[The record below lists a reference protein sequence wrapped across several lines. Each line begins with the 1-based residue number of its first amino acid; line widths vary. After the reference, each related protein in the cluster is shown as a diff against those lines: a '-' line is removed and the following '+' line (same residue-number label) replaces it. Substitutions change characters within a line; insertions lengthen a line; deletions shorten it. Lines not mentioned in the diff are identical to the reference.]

1 MKTATRGQERFVLFA
16 DNLTGQQADEFKE
29 AVAELGGVVWYL
41 LKNCTD
47 IVQPVDAGVGDCIKK
62 LIQKQQREWL
72 SYDANADRWYGN
84 QPPAFSA
91 SERRILM
98 CNWAGRAYEIFV
110 DDYAHLRARS
120 FRKTGCLMTADGSE
134 DDQVH
139 PEGLP
144 DYKMPG
150 VGWTEPTITGVKPQ
164 FDNNY
169 KQDDPDDEPP
179 DTQLHVDEGAE
190 EVLPDL
196 DAAEEEQTSREDAF
210 DDRDYNHPRIGK
222 RICIHYEN
230 GWESGTVK
238 YYNRKL
244 KEYKIVFASSKEPD
258 YVAVDDIDGQEV
270 YFPSEALIWE

>member
-1 MKTATRGQERFVLFA
+1 
-16 DNLTGQQADEFKE
+16 
-29 AVAELGGVVWYL
+29 
-41 LKNCTD
+41 
-47 IVQPVDAGVGDCIKK
+47 
-62 LIQKQQREWL
+62 
-72 SYDANADRWYGN
+72 
-84 QPPAFSA
+84 
-91 SERRILM
+91 M
-98 CNWAGRAYEIFV
+98 CQWAGNAYDTFV
-110 DDYAHLRARS
+110 QDYAHLRARA

-144 DYKMPG
+144 DYKLPG
-150 VGWTEPTITGVKPQ
+150 VGWTEPTIAGVKPQ

-169 KQDDPDDEPP
+169 KPDDPDDEPP

-196 DAAEEEQTSREDAF
+196 DAAEEEQTTREDRF

-222 RICIHYEN
+222 KICIHYEN

>member
-1 MKTATRGQERFVLFA
+1 MKTATAGQERFVLFA

-169 KQDDPDDEPP
+169 KQDDPDDEAP
-179 DTQLHVDEGAE
+179 DTQLHVDEGDE

-196 DAAEEEQTSREDAF
+196 DAEERTSREDRF
-210 DDRDYNHPRIGK
+210 DDRDYKSNRRVGK
-222 RICIHYEN
+222 KIRIHYEN
-230 GWESGTVK
+230 GWETGTVK
-238 YYNRKL
+238 YYNRVL
-244 KEYKIVFASSKEPD
+244 KEYKVVFASSKDAD
-258 YVAVDDIDGQEV
+258 YVALDDIDGQEI